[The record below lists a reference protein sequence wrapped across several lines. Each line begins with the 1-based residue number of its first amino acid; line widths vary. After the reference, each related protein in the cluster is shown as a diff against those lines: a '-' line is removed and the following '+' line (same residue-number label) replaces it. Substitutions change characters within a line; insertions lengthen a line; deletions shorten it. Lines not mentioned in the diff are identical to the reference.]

1 MTPDLSRPRATPPYD
16 ILPAVPSFSL
26 TSEDLADGERMGDRF
41 TAIHENLSPGLRW
54 SGAPA
59 GTRSFVVSCFDPDA
73 PSPSGW
79 WHWTV
84 VDLPASAA
92 GLPRGAGESD
102 DGLAAPA
109 FHVRNDAGTRAWFGP
124 YPPAGDGD
132 NFMESPARRQIIFQC
147 GTSPAPGGTRPP
159 HRSRPQ
165 KSGGAVPRMCR
176 PRPVPPAAGRLRR
189 STGRRPRPGR

>member
-84 VDLPASAA
+84 IDLPASAA

-132 NFMESPARRQIIFQC
+132 HRYVFAVHALDVDTLGLDGSASAAAVACQVSFHALGRALLTATYSVPGDR
-147 GTSPAPGGTRPP
+147 APFITEEP
-159 HRSRPQ
+159 H
-165 KSGGAVPRMCR
+165 A
-176 PRPVPPAAGRLRR
+176 
-189 STGRRPRPGR
+189 

>member
-102 DGLAAPA
+102 DALGAPA

-132 NFMESPARRQIIFQC
+132 HRYVFAVHALDVDTLGLDGSASAAAVACQVSFHALGRALLTATYSVPGDR
-147 GTSPAPGGTRPP
+147 APFITEEP
-159 HRSRPQ
+159 H
-165 KSGGAVPRMCR
+165 A
-176 PRPVPPAAGRLRR
+176 
-189 STGRRPRPGR
+189 

>member
-41 TAIHENLSPGLRW
+41 
-54 SGAPA
+54 
-59 GTRSFVVSCFDPDA
+59 
-73 PSPSGW
+73 
-79 WHWTV
+79 
-84 VDLPASAA
+84 
-92 GLPRGAGESD
+92 RGAGESD

-132 NFMESPARRQIIFQC
+132 HRYVFAVHALDVDTLGLDGSASAAAVACQVSFHALGRALLTATYSVPGDR
-147 GTSPAPGGTRPP
+147 APFITEEP
-159 HRSRPQ
+159 H
-165 KSGGAVPRMCR
+165 A
-176 PRPVPPAAGRLRR
+176 
-189 STGRRPRPGR
+189 

>member
-1 MTPDLSRPRATPPYD
+1 MTPDLARPRATPPYD

-132 NFMESPARRQIIFQC
+132 HRYVFAVHALDVDTLGLDGSASAAAVACQVSFHALGRALLTATYSVPGDR
-147 GTSPAPGGTRPP
+147 APFITEEP
-159 HRSRPQ
+159 H
-165 KSGGAVPRMCR
+165 A
-176 PRPVPPAAGRLRR
+176 
-189 STGRRPRPGR
+189 

>member
-132 NFMESPARRQIIFQC
+132 HRYVFAVHALDVDTLGLDGSASAAAVACQVSFHALGRALLTATYSVPGDR
-147 GTSPAPGGTRPP
+147 APFITEEP
-159 HRSRPQ
+159 H
-165 KSGGAVPRMCR
+165 A
-176 PRPVPPAAGRLRR
+176 
-189 STGRRPRPGR
+189 